1 MLGGKAL
8 WVLVVC
14 ACLLL
19 TFTLPAFAA
28 DRPMDKQDLQG
39 ISPKR
44 HRYFFTV
51 LGGAAVGMGLGAVL
65 GSGNDITK
73 GLLIGSGGAS
83 AFYLHSHRNAAG
95 RHRDW
100 AYIFSHTALGTGIGW
115 TACGCDDGALA
126 GALIGGGSSAIWRA
140 STPTRR
146 PRTATTRP

>member
-1 MLGGKAL
+1 MGGKQL
-8 WVLVVC
+8 WVAVLC

-19 TFTLPAFAA
+19 MFTLPAFAA

-44 HRYFFTV
+44 HRYIFSV
-51 LGGAAVGMGLGAVL
+51 IGGAAVGMGLGAVL

-73 GLLIGSGGAS
+73 GLLIGAGGAS
-83 AFYLHSHRNAAG
+83 AFYLHTHRSAG
-95 RHRDW
+95 GAYRDW
-100 AYIFSHTALGTGIGW
+100 AYIASHTALGTGIGW

-140 STPTRR
+140 SQPSRR
-146 PRTATTRP
+146 TGTATNKP